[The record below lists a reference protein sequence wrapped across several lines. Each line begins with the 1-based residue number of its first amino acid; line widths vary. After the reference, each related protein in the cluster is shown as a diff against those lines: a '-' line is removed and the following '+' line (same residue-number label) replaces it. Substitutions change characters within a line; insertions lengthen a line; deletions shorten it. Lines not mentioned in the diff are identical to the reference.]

1 MGKNMHSLGFQGKAA
16 SFHSIIFSFYALPN
30 TTSYSWTDYVCI
42 SNDRFQIALLHV
54 EHSCCIKIIKILVDL

>member
-30 TTSYSWTDYVCI
+30 TTSYSWTDYVYI
-42 SNDRFQIALLHV
+42 SDDRFQIALLHV
-54 EHSCCIKIIKILVDL
+54 EHSIYFMYICIQII